1 MTQPE
6 APTDAK
12 LTLSMA
18 AASLYELLDLT
29 SSQIEFLI
37 GWLISSAPAAT
48 LDALRATETYY
59 ATCRAD
65 NLALGQAAAGHTQ
78 PRYPRGTPEHDRYVA
93 ELGVELA
100 KFAAGEHPYEIEA
113 GADPA
118 EVLV

>member
-12 LTLSMA
+12 LALSMA

-65 NLALGQAAAGHTQ
+65 NLALGQAAGAGHIPTG
-78 PRYPRGTPEHDRYVA
+78 PRLLRPDEQRDLHPEDVA
-93 ELGVELA
+93 ALRLA
-100 KFAAGEHPYEIEA
+100 FAG
-113 GADPA
+113 GQQ
-118 EVLV
+118 